1 MDIIKNYILTKNLVK
16 SISKIA
22 EIIVVTKNQNIDLI
36 KNIVDHGHIHF
47 GENKVQEALLKWK
60 LILENN
66 KSLKLHLVGNL
77 QTNKVTD
84 ALKIF
89 SFIHSL
95 DREKL
100 AISLKKEE
108 DKINK
113 KIKYFIQIN
122 LEKELHKSGINPT
135 EAYDFIDYCKNQLN
149 LNVVGL
155 MCVPPVDSNP
165 ELYFKQ
171 LAEMANNKS
180 LTQLSMGMSNDFQI
194 ALRLGATHV
203 RIGSAIFGERI

>member
-1 MDIIKNYILTKNLVK
+1 MDIIKNYILTKNIVK
-16 SISKIA
+16 SISKTA
-22 EIIVVTKNQNIDLI
+22 EIIVVTKNQNIDSI
-36 KNIVDHGHIHF
+36 KNIVDQGHLHF

-66 KSLKLHLVGNL
+66 KNLKLHLLGNL
-77 QTNKVTD
+77 QTNKVSD

-122 LEKELHKSGINPT
+122 LEKELHKSGIDPIQT
-135 EAYDFIDYCKNQLN
+135 EEFIDYCKNELN
-149 LNVVGL
+149 LNIIGL
-155 MCVPPVDSNP
+155 MCVPPVEGKP
-165 ELYFKQ
+165 ELYFKRLVE
-171 LAEMANNKS
+171 LANKKS
-180 LTQLSMGMSNDFQI
+180 LSQLSMGMSNDFQV

-203 RIGSAIFGERI
+203 RIGSAIFGERV

>member
-1 MDIIKNYILTKNLVK
+1 MDIIKNYILTKNIVK
-16 SISKIA
+16 SISKTA

-36 KNIVDHGHIHF
+36 KNIIDQGHLHF

-66 KSLKLHLVGNL
+66 KSLELHLVGNL
-77 QTNKVTD
+77 QTNKVAD

-122 LEKELHKSGINPT
+122 LENELHKSGIEPA
-135 EAYDFIDYCKNQLN
+135 EADDFIDYCKNELN
-149 LNVVGL
+149 LNIIGL
-155 MCVPPVDSNP
+155 MCVPPVESKP
-165 ELYFKQ
+165 ELYFKL
-171 LAEMANNKS
+171 LAELANKNS
-180 LTQLSMGMSNDFQI
+180 LSQLSMGMSNDFQV
-194 ALRLGATHV
+194 ALRLGATYV
-203 RIGSAIFGERI
+203 RIGSAIFGERV

>member
-1 MDIIKNYILTKNLVK
+1 MDIIKNYTLTKNIVK
-16 SISKIA
+16 SISKTA
-22 EIIVVTKNQNIDLI
+22 EIIVVTKNQNIDSI
-36 KNIVDHGHIHF
+36 KNIIDQGHLHF

-66 KSLKLHLVGNL
+66 KNLKLHLVGNL
-77 QTNKVTD
+77 QTNKVAE

-100 AISLKKEE
+100 AIFLKKEE

-122 LEKELHKSGINPT
+122 LEKELHKSGIDPT
-135 EAYDFIDYCKNQLN
+135 QAEEFIDYCKNELN
-149 LNVVGL
+149 LNIIGL
-155 MCVPPVDSNP
+155 MCVPPVDRKP

-171 LAEMANNKS
+171 LAELANKKS
-180 LTQLSMGMSNDFQI
+180 LSQLSMGMSNDFQV
-194 ALRLGATHV
+194 ALRLGATYV
-203 RIGSAIFGERI
+203 RIGSAIFGERV

>member
-16 SISKIA
+16 SISKSA

-36 KNIVDHGHIHF
+36 KNIVDQGHLHF
-47 GENKVQEALLKWK
+47 GENKVQEALFKWK

-66 KSLKLHLVGNL
+66 NSLMLHLVGNL
-77 QTNKVTD
+77 QTNKVAD

-108 DKINK
+108 DKISK
-113 KIKYFIQIN
+113 KIKFI
-122 LEKELHKSGINPT
+122 
-135 EAYDFIDYCKNQLN
+135 
-149 LNVVGL
+149 
-155 MCVPPVDSNP
+155 
-165 ELYFKQ
+165 
-171 LAEMANNKS
+171 
-180 LTQLSMGMSNDFQI
+180 
-194 ALRLGATHV
+194 
-203 RIGSAIFGERI
+203 

>member
-1 MDIIKNYILTKNLVK
+1 MDIIKNYILTKKLVK

-36 KNIVDHGHIHF
+36 KNIVEHGHIHF

-135 EAYDFIDYCKNQLN
+135 EAYDFIDYCKNELN

>member
-1 MDIIKNYILTKNLVK
+1 MDIIKNYTLTKNIVK
-16 SISKIA
+16 SISKTA
-22 EIIVVTKNQNIDLI
+22 EIIVVTKNQNIDSI
-36 KNIVDHGHIHF
+36 KNIIDQGHLHF

-66 KSLKLHLVGNL
+66 KNLKLHLVGNL
-77 QTNKVTD
+77 QTNKVAD

-122 LEKELHKSGINPT
+122 LEKELHKSGIDPT
-135 EAYDFIDYCKNQLN
+135 QAEEFIDYCKHQLN
-149 LNVVGL
+149 LNIIGL
-155 MCVPPVDSNP
+155 MCVPPVDRKP

-171 LAEMANNKS
+171 LGELANKKS
-180 LTQLSMGMSNDFQI
+180 LSQLSMGMSNDFQV
-194 ALRLGATHV
+194 ALRLGASYV
-203 RIGSAIFGERI
+203 RIGSAIFGERV

>member
-16 SISKIA
+16 SISKSA

-36 KNIVDHGHIHF
+36 KNIVDQGHLHF

-66 KSLKLHLVGNL
+66 NSLMLHLVGNL
-77 QTNKVTD
+77 QTNKVAD

-108 DKINK
+108 DKISK

-122 LEKELHKSGINPT
+122 LEKEQYKSGINPT
-135 EAYDFIDYCKNQLN
+135 EACEFIDYCKNELN
-149 LNVVGL
+149 LNIVGL
-155 MCVPPVDSNP
+155 MCVPPVESDP

-171 LAEMANNKS
+171 LREIAIKKS
-180 LTQLSMGMSNDFQI
+180 LSQLSMGMSNDFQV
-194 ALRLGATHV
+194 ALRSGATHV
-203 RIGSAIFGERI
+203 RIGSAIFGARL

>member
-1 MDIIKNYILTKNLVK
+1 MDIIKNYISTKNIVK
-16 SISKIA
+16 SISKTA

-36 KNIVDHGHIHF
+36 KNIVDQGHLHF

-66 KSLKLHLVGNL
+66 ESLKLHLVGNL
-77 QTNKVTD
+77 QTNKVAD

-108 DKINK
+108 EKISK

-122 LEKELHKSGINPT
+122 LGKELHKSGINPS
-135 EAYDFIDYCKNQLN
+135 EAYDFIDYCKNELN
-149 LNVVGL
+149 LNIVGL
-155 MCVPPVDSNP
+155 MCVPPVESDP

-171 LAEMANNKS
+171 LREIAIKKS
-180 LTQLSMGMSNDFQI
+180 LSQLSMGMSNDFQV
-194 ALRLGATHV
+194 ALRSGATHV
-203 RIGSAIFGERI
+203 RIGSAIFGARL

>member
-1 MDIIKNYILTKNLVK
+1 MDIIKNYTLTKNLVK
-16 SISKIA
+16 SISKSA

-36 KNIVDHGHIHF
+36 KNIVDQGHLHF

-66 KSLKLHLVGNL
+66 NSLMLHLVGNL
-77 QTNKVTD
+77 QTNKVAD

-108 DKINK
+108 DKISK

-122 LEKELHKSGINPT
+122 LEKEQYKSGINPT
-135 EAYDFIDYCKNQLN
+135 EACEFIDYCKNELN
-149 LNVVGL
+149 LNIVGL
-155 MCVPPVDSNP
+155 MCVPPVESDP

-171 LAEMANNKS
+171 LREIAIKKS
-180 LTQLSMGMSNDFQI
+180 LSQLSMGMSNDFQV
-194 ALRLGATHV
+194 ALRSGATHV
-203 RIGSAIFGERI
+203 RIGSAIFGARL

>member
-16 SISKIA
+16 SISKSA

-36 KNIVDHGHIHF
+36 KNIVDQGQLHF

-60 LILENN
+60 LMLENN
-66 KSLKLHLVGNL
+66 NSLMLHLVGNL
-77 QTNKVTD
+77 QTNKVAD

-108 DKINK
+108 DKISK

-135 EAYDFIDYCKNQLN
+135 EAGEFIDYCKNELN
-149 LNVVGL
+149 LNIVGL
-155 MCVPPVDSNP
+155 MCVPPVESDP

-171 LAEMANNKS
+171 LREIAIKKS
-180 LTQLSMGMSNDFQI
+180 LSQLSMGMSNDFQV
-194 ALRLGATHV
+194 ALRSGATHV
-203 RIGSAIFGERI
+203 RIGSAIFGARL

>member
-16 SISKIA
+16 SISNTA

-36 KNIVDHGHIHF
+36 KNIIDHGHLHF

-66 KSLKLHLVGNL
+66 KSLELHLVGNL
-77 QTNKVTD
+77 QTNKVTE

-89 SFIHSL
+89 SYIHSL

-135 EAYDFIDYCKNQLN
+135 DAYEFIDYCKNELN
-149 LNVVGL
+149 LNIVGL
-155 MCVPPVDSNP
+155 MCVPPVDSDP

-171 LAEMANNKS
+171 LAEIANNKS
-180 LTQLSMGMSNDFQI
+180 LTQLSMGMSNDFQV
-194 ALRLGATHV
+194 ALRSGATHV
-203 RIGSAIFGERI
+203 RIGSAIFGARL

>member
-1 MDIIKNYILTKNLVK
+1 MDIIKNYILTKNIVK
-16 SISKIA
+16 SISKTA

-36 KNIVDHGHIHF
+36 KNIIDQGHLHF

-66 KSLKLHLVGNL
+66 KNLKLHLVGNL
-77 QTNKVTD
+77 QTNKVAE

-100 AISLKKEE
+100 AVSLKKEE

-122 LEKELHKSGINPT
+122 LEKELHKSGIDPT
-135 EAYDFIDYCKNQLN
+135 QAEEFIDYCKNELN
-149 LNVVGL
+149 LNIIGL
-155 MCVPPVDSNP
+155 MCVPPVDRKP

-171 LAEMANNKS
+171 LGELANKKS
-180 LTQLSMGMSNDFQI
+180 LSQLSMGMSNDFQV
-194 ALRLGATHV
+194 ALRLGATYV
-203 RIGSAIFGERI
+203 RIGSAIFGERV

>member
-1 MDIIKNYILTKNLVK
+1 MHINKNYILTKNIVK
-16 SISKIA
+16 SISKTA
-22 EIIVVTKNQNIDLI
+22 EIIVVTKNQDIDLI
-36 KNIVDHGHIHF
+36 KNIIDQGHLHF

-60 LILENN
+60 LILEKN
-66 KSLKLHLVGNL
+66 KSLKLHLVGGL

-108 DKINK
+108 EKVNM

-122 LEKELHKSGINPT
+122 LDRETHKSGINPA
-135 EAYDFIDYCKNQLN
+135 EADDFIDYCKNELN
-149 LNVVGL
+149 LNIIGL
-155 MCVPPVDSNP
+155 MCVPPVDSKP

-171 LAEMANNKS
+171 LAKIANKKS
-180 LTQLSMGMSNDFQI
+180 LSQLSMGMSNDFEI

-203 RIGSAIFGERI
+203 RIGSAIFGARI

>member
-1 MDIIKNYILTKNLVK
+1 MDIIKNYILTKNRVK
-16 SISKIA
+16 SISKTA

-36 KNIVDHGHIHF
+36 KNIIDHGHLHF

-60 LILENN
+60 LILESN
-66 KSLKLHLVGNL
+66 KSLKLHLVGKL
-77 QTNKVTD
+77 QTNKVTE
-84 ALKIF
+84 ALKLF

-113 KIKYFIQIN
+113 QIKYFIQIN

-135 EAYDFIDYCKNQLN
+135 EAYDFIDYCKNELN

-155 MCVPPVDSNP
+155 MCVPPIDSDP

-171 LAEMANNKS
+171 LAEIANKKS
-180 LTQLSMGMSNDFQI
+180 LTQLSMGMSNDFQA
-194 ALRLGATHV
+194 ALRLGATYV
-203 RIGSAIFGERI
+203 RIGSAIFGARF

>member
-16 SISKIA
+16 SISKSA

-36 KNIVDHGHIHF
+36 KNIVDQGHLHF

-66 KSLKLHLVGNL
+66 NSLMLHLVGNL
-77 QTNKVTD
+77 QTNKVAD

-108 DKINK
+108 DKISK

-122 LEKELHKSGINPT
+122 LEKELHKSGIYPT
-135 EAYDFIDYCKNQLN
+135 EACEFIDYCKNELN
-149 LNVVGL
+149 LNIVGL
-155 MCVPPVDSNP
+155 MCVPPVESDP

-171 LAEMANNKS
+171 LREIAIKKS
-180 LTQLSMGMSNDFQI
+180 LSQLSMGMSNDFQV
-194 ALRLGATHV
+194 ALRSGATHV
-203 RIGSAIFGERI
+203 RIGSAIFGARL

>member
-1 MDIIKNYILTKNLVK
+1 MDIIKNYILTKNIVK
-16 SISKIA
+16 SISKTA

-36 KNIVDHGHIHF
+36 KNIIDQGHLHF

-66 KSLKLHLVGNL
+66 KSLELHLVGNL

-122 LEKELHKSGINPT
+122 LEKELHKSGIEPA
-135 EAYDFIDYCKNQLN
+135 EADDFIDYCKNELN
-149 LNVVGL
+149 LNIVGL
-155 MCVPPVDSNP
+155 MCVPPVDSKP
-165 ELYFKQ
+165 ELYFKL
-171 LAEMANNKS
+171 LAELANKNS
-180 LTQLSMGMSNDFQI
+180 LSQLSMGMSNDFQV

-203 RIGSAIFGERI
+203 RIGSAIFGARV

>member
-1 MDIIKNYILTKNLVK
+1 MDIIENYILTKNRVK
-16 SISKIA
+16 SISKTA

-36 KNIVDHGHIHF
+36 KNIIDHGHLHF

-60 LILENN
+60 LILESN
-66 KSLKLHLVGNL
+66 KSLKLHLVGKL
-77 QTNKVTD
+77 QTNKVTE
-84 ALKIF
+84 ALKLF

-113 KIKYFIQIN
+113 QIKYFIQIN

-135 EAYDFIDYCKNQLN
+135 EAYDFIDYCKNELN

-155 MCVPPVDSNP
+155 MCVPPIDSDP

-171 LAEMANNKS
+171 LAEIANKKS
-180 LTQLSMGMSNDFQI
+180 LTQLSMGMSNDFQA
-194 ALRLGATHV
+194 ALRLGATYV
-203 RIGSAIFGERI
+203 RIGSAIFGARF